1 MNQSQAIP
9 AFWGNVIGA
18 TLLVYMI
25 FPVAD
30 AFYALIWLAAQI
42 TTVGPPSRQL
52 LGNCSA
58 TAPALPYHLYPYR
71 RPALPSDRKSTRL
84 NSSHQ

>member
-18 TLLVYMI
+18 TLLIYTI

-30 AFYALIWLAAQI
+30 AFNSVIGW
-42 TTVGPPSRQL
+42 QL
-52 LGNCSA
+52 
-58 TAPALPYHLYPYR
+58 
-71 RPALPSDRKSTRL
+71 KS
-84 NSSHQ
+84 H